1 MRDMT
6 KRETLL
12 QRRERILADLP
23 DLTEILRGS
32 LRRRFVR
39 CGKAGCHCKRGR
51 GHGPVVYLSTSQA
64 DGQTRQITIT
74 ADAYALAKRYVEN
87 YERARR
93 ILDRVCSTNRDLLQ
107 QRLLP
112 PEPASSLT
120 AKWPRRN
127 KSST

>member
-1 MRDMT
+1 MV
-6 KRETLL
+6 KREALL
-12 QRRERILADLP
+12 LRRDRVLADLP

-39 CGKAGCHCKRGR
+39 CGKAGCHCQRGR
-51 GHGPVVYLSTSQA
+51 GHGPVMYLSTSQA

-87 YERARR
+87 YERVRR
-93 ILDRVCSTNRDLLQ
+93 VLDQVCSVNRDLLQ

-112 PEPASSLT
+112 PEPASSPT
-120 AKWPRRN
+120 AKRRRRT
-127 KSST
+127 KSGT